1 MESYK
6 SMLVVIDPTR
16 EEQPALTRALFL
28 ANQTKAALKI
38 FLAIYD
44 FSYEM
49 TTMLS
54 VDEREAM
61 RKGVI
66 NQRYV
71 WIEDM
76 LKQLAVAEDLQTEI
90 KVVWHNRPFE
100 AIIQETIAGGHD
112 IIIKSTH
119 EHDKLKSVIFT
130 PTDWHL
136 LRKSP
141 VPVMLVKERNWPQH
155 SHIMAAISAGN
166 EEPTHAS
173 LNEKIIGKVKD
184 LAALVNADA
193 HLVNSYPGT
202 PVNIAIEIPEFDPE
216 SYTQTIRDY
225 HEQEMQKLAE
235 EHGIAPEYCHVKEGM
250 PEDVIPQVANDINA
264 ELVVLGTVGRTGLSA
279 ALIGNTAEH
288 VIDQLDCDVLAL
300 KPDGFVSPL
309 QNS

>member
-6 SMLVVIDPTR
+6 NMLVVLDPTR
-16 EEQPALTRALFL
+16 EAQPALSRAIYL
-28 ANQTKAALKI
+28 ANQTHARIKL

-54 VDEREAM
+54 SDEREAM

-66 NQRYV
+66 NQRNA

-76 LKQLAVAEDLQTEI
+76 LKKLDRGQVEI
-90 KVVWHNRPFE
+90 EVKVVWHNRPFE
-100 AIIQETIAGGHD
+100 AIIQEAISGGHD
-112 IIIKSTH
+112 LILKSTH
-119 EHDKLKSVIFT
+119 EHDKLKAVIFT

-141 VPVMLVKERNWPQH
+141 IPVLLVKERVWPKN
-155 SHIMAAISAGN
+155 SHILAAVNAGN
-166 EEPTHAS
+166 DEAAHAS
-173 LNEKIIGKVKD
+173 LNDKIVDEVKE
-184 LAALVNADA
+184 LAALTQSVP

-202 PVNIAIEIPEFDPE
+202 PINIAIEIPEFDPE
-216 SYTQTIRDY
+216 SYTEAVRE
-225 HEQEMQKLAE
+225 HHSLEMIK
-235 EHGIAPEYCHVKEGM
+235 IAKKHDIDQDCCHVREGL
-250 PEDVIPQVANDINA
+250 PEDVIPQVAKEINA
-264 ELVVLGTVGRTGLSA
+264 ELVVLGTVGRTGISA

-300 KPDGFVSPL
+300 KPEGFVSPL